1 VTVDRAREQS
11 TVAVL
16 RLRASTGRLWH
27 RLEATIPGQFLR
39 RAIALNL
46 PTHSLALATQ
56 QILCTGP
63 LLVAFSAVKRHSTD
77 GSVGSVLASYLGLS
91 SHATQD
97 LDALFNSSGTLG
109 AGDRALGLAL
119 ALAFATSIA
128 VTQQRWYEMVWSQPR
143 APVLRSSARQVLW
156 VVGLC
161 AYLVI
166 VLYAGRAGHRVGRRV
181 HAGRP
186 AGPVVQFVVSFLF
199 FWWSQHLLL
208 GGRVAWRRILPS
220 ALSMAVGITVMVAL
234 SGLVMSG
241 EIVTEVSDYG
251 LVGST
256 FVLSVWLVL
265 LSGVL
270 FGGALLGQILVDF
283 PIRMLRFARR

>member
-1 VTVDRAREQS
+1 M
-11 TVAVL
+11 L
-16 RLRASTGRLWH
+16 RLRARTDRVWH
-27 RLEATIPGQFLR
+27 WFEASIAGQFWR

-46 PTHSLALATQ
+46 PTHSLALAAQ

-63 LLVAFSAVKRHSTD
+63 LLVAFSAVKRHASD
-77 GSVGSVLASYLGLS
+77 GNVGSVLARYLGLS
-91 SHATQD
+91 SAATRD
-97 LDALFNSSGTLG
+97 LDALFTSSGTLG
-109 AGDRALGLAL
+109 AGDRTLGLLIAL
-119 ALAFATSIA
+119 VFATSIA
-128 VTQQRWYEMVWSQPR
+128 VTQQRWYEAVWSQLR
-143 APVLRSSARQVLW
+143 APLLRSSARQVLW
-156 VVGLC
+156 VLGLC

-166 VLYAGRAGHRVGRRV
+166 VLYAGRAGHGVGRRV

-186 AGPVVQFVVSFLF
+186 AGPVAQLVVSFLF

-208 GGRVAWRRILPS
+208 GGRVAWRRLLPS
-220 ALSMAVGITVMVAL
+220 AVSMAVGITVLVSL

-256 FVLSVWLVL
+256 FVLSVWLLL

-270 FGGALLGQILVDF
+270 FGGALLGQTMLVS
-283 PIRMLRFARR
+283 RSEGCASRAANH

>member
-1 VTVDRAREQS
+1 
-11 TVAVL
+11 VAVL
-16 RLRASTGRLWH
+16 RLRASTDRLWH
-27 RLEATIPGQFLR
+27 RFEATIAGQFWR

-63 LLVAFSAVKRHSTD
+63 LLVAFSAVKQHSND
-77 GSVGSVLASYLGLS
+77 GNVGSVLARYLGLS

-97 LDALFNSSGTLG
+97 LDALFSSTGTLG
-109 AGDRALGLAL
+109 AGDRTLGLVVAL
-119 ALAFATSIA
+119 VFATSIA
-128 VTQQRWYEMVWSQPR
+128 ITQQRWYELVWSQPR
-143 APVLRSSARQVLW
+143 AAVLRSSARQVLW
-156 VVGLC
+156 VAGLC

-186 AGPVVQFVVSFLF
+186 AGPVVQFLVSFLF

-220 ALSMAVGITVMVAL
+220 ALTMAVSITVLVAL

>member
-1 VTVDRAREQS
+1 VTDDRAREQS

-16 RLRASTGRLWH
+16 RLRAGTGRVWQW
-27 RLEATIPGQFLR
+27 LEASILGQFWR
-39 RAIALNL
+39 RAFALNL

-63 LLVAFSAVKRHSTD
+63 LLVAFSAVKRNSND
-77 GSVGSVLASYLGLS
+77 GNVGAVLARYLGLS
-91 SHATQD
+91 SPATQD
-97 LDALFNSSGTLG
+97 LDALFSSSGTLG
-109 AGDRALGLAL
+109 AGDRTLGLVL
-119 ALAFATSIA
+119 ALVFATSIA

-143 APVLRSSARQVLW
+143 AAVLRSSARQLLW

-166 VLYAGRAGHRVGRRV
+166 VLYAGRAGHGVGRRV

-186 AGPVVQFVVSFLF
+186 AGPVAQFVVSFVF

-283 PIRMLRFARR
+283 PIRMLRLARR